1 MKIDTTKREQF
12 DTTGR
17 VLDEIRAIY
26 ADPDPDLSTR
36 LIRELIVHALK
47 CRRDELEVLDL
58 KVLSRSMAEFRYA
71 ARIFKPYRHKRKVSI
86 FGSARTPEEDPYY
99 KMAVEFARQLAA
111 NHFMVIT
118 GAAEGIMKAGNVGAG
133 AENSFGVNILLP
145 FEQSANP
152 VIVDDPK
159 LITFKYFFTRKLTF
173 LRHSDA
179 IVLFP
184 GGFGTMDEGYEALT
198 LMQTGKSRIMP
209 LVLMD
214 REGGAYWRT
223 WDKHI
228 REHLLRNQF
237 ISPDDL
243 HLYHVTDDTNEA
255 VRLITRFYRNYH
267 SMRFVHELL
276 VIRLKHPPSQYA
288 IDGLNE
294 DFKDIISGEKI
305 HIIEPTPEEREDNQ
319 YLELPRIA
327 FGFNRRDYGR
337 LRQLIDVLNSF

>member
-1 MKIDTTKREQF
+1 
-12 DTTGR
+12 
-17 VLDEIRAIY
+17 V
-26 ADPDPDLSTR
+26 
-36 LIRELIVHALK
+36 
-47 CRRDELEVLDL
+47 
-58 KVLSRSMAEFRYA
+58 
-71 ARIFKPYRHKRKVSI
+71 RKVTM
-86 FGSARTPEEDPYY
+86 FGSARTLPTKAEYLQ
-99 KMAVEFARQLAA
+99 AVDFARKIAGEGW
-111 NHFMVIT
+111 MVIT
-118 GAAEGIMKAGNVGAG
+118 GAGPGIMQAGHEGAG
-133 AENSFGVNILLP
+133 LERSFGANIRLP
-145 FEQSANP
+145 WEQSANP
-152 VIVDDPK
+152 IIQDDKK

-214 REGGAYWRT
+214 REGGAFWRT

-243 HLYHVTDDTNEA
+243 HLYHVTDNTDDA

-276 VIRLKHPPSQYA
+276 VIRLKHPPSSYA
-288 IDGLNE
+288 IEGLNE

-305 HIIEPTPEEREDNQ
+305 EPIEATPEEREDNQ
-319 YLELPRIA
+319 YLDLPRIA